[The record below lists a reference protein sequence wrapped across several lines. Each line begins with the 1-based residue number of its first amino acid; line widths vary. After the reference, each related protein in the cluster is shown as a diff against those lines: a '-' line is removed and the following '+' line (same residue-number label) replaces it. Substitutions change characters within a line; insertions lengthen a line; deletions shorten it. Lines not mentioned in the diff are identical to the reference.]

1 MARFNRIAII
11 FDNKSMMEDCVNFL
25 MIKKLMKKNYNTFD
39 KNDNPYIIIDSVLNS
54 KELFNAL
61 KNKIGTKNFI
71 IRKV

>member
-1 MARFNRIAII
+1 MARFNRIAIV
-11 FDNKSMMEDCVNFL
+11 FDNKSVMEDCVNFL
-25 MIKKLMKKNYNTFD
+25 MIKNLMKKNYNTFD

-54 KELFNAL
+54 KELFNSL

>member
-54 KELFNAL
+54 KELFNSL

>member
-1 MARFNRIAII
+1 MARFNRIAIV
-11 FDNKSMMEDCVNFL
+11 FDNKSVMEDCVNFL
-25 MIKKLMKKNYNTFD
+25 MMKKLMKKNYNTFD

>member
-61 KNKIGTKNFI
+61 KNKIGNKNFI

>member
-1 MARFNRIAII
+1 MAKFNRIAIV
-11 FDNKSMMEDCVNFL
+11 FDNKSVMEDCVNFL
-25 MIKKLMKKNYNTFD
+25 MMKKLMKKNYNTFD

>member
-1 MARFNRIAII
+1 MTRFNRIAIV
-11 FDNKSMMEDCVNFL
+11 FDNKSAMEDCVNFL
-25 MIKKLMKKNYNTFD
+25 IIKKLMKKNYNAFD

>member
-1 MARFNRIAII
+1 MARFNRIAIV
-11 FDNKSMMEDCVNFL
+11 FDNESVMKDCVNFL

>member
-1 MARFNRIAII
+1 MARFNRIAIV
-11 FDNKSMMEDCVNFL
+11 FDNKSVMEDCVNFL
-25 MIKKLMKKNYNTFD
+25 MIKNLMKKNYNTFD

>member
-1 MARFNRIAII
+1 MARFNRIAIV
-11 FDNKSMMEDCVNFL
+11 FDNKSVMEDCVNFL